1 MIEFKKLIKADIIKF
16 KSTQIPWMHL
26 YIPILG
32 LIIFLS
38 YYSYTPCTSF
48 SKISAYLQVLSI
60 TFPMLIGIIT
70 SIVAEQEYIAG
81 GFKNILIASE
91 TKNLSIMSKFT
102 LCLLFGSLS
111 TILAV
116 VGFYIGYSF
125 IDSNIYPIYINLA
138 IVAILIGSNIF
149 LYILHLFLSF
159 RFSKAVSIG
168 VGIAESL
175 VAALFLTGMGDGRW
189 PFLPSSWS
197 IRFTSSLLMKYQSAE
212 DILLDQDLK
221 LGIIISIVLTFISF
235 VIMLVWFKNWEGN
248 RTEE

>member
-38 YYSYTPCTSF
+38 YYSYTPWTSF

-125 IDSNIYPIYINLA
+125 IDSNIYPIYISIPIGLLVGSMNSGHWIKVWLENLFH
-138 IVAILIGSNIF
+138 IF
-149 LYILHLFLSF
+149 GKIDLNFLMIITGF
-159 RFSKAVSIG
+159 GIG
-168 VGIAESL
+168 VGLS
-175 VAALFLTGMGDGRW
+175 MGLYSMTKQR
-189 PFLPSSWS
+189 
-197 IRFTSSLLMKYQSAE
+197 R
-212 DILLDQDLK
+212 
-221 LGIIISIVLTFISF
+221 
-235 VIMLVWFKNWEGN
+235 
-248 RTEE
+248 